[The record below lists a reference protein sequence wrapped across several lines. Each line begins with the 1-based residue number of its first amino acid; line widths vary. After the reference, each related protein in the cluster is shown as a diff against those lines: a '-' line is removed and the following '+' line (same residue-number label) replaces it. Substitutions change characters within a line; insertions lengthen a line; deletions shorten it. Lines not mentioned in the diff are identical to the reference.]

1 MSDSMLLLPHPAP
14 ISAFSQGK
22 LYCTHLP
29 NASCHTS
36 YTFAHVP
43 NQITSLRL
51 IICLRMNNYTIVQ
64 HIRGVMIPA
73 QPNFVAFP
81 DTNSGPVKSRMVTNV
96 DVSRC
101 ESDDPT
107 SGFLAIS
114 HLESHQVN
122 CGTITP
128 LQQQVKWQMGQKCS
142 WRSHVGNLSRNASAS
157 FKFRHK
163 HVSKFLRPT
172 LIRERVSPSLSLC
185 TRVICFC
192 PALL

>member
-1 MSDSMLLLPHPAP
+1 MSCQMPCSSSHSAFLVLLLFLLRFLLFRKANFIARICQMPPVIRVTP
-14 ISAFSQGK
+14 S
-22 LYCTHLP
+22 P
-29 NASCHTS
+29 
-36 YTFAHVP
+36 TFLIEAES
-43 NQITSLRL
+43 ITSLRL
-51 IICLRMNNYTIVQ
+51 IVCLRINNYTIVQ

-128 LQQQVKWQMGQKCS
+128 LQQQMK
-142 WRSHVGNLSRNASAS
+142 
-157 FKFRHK
+157 
-163 HVSKFLRPT
+163 
-172 LIRERVSPSLSLC
+172 
-185 TRVICFC
+185 
-192 PALL
+192 